1 MAAGVLD
8 STNSVSGALSD
19 LASGGLSASLSQGAD
34 DLRNEDIDSLVLE
47 GATSDRTCG
56 CTHTLGCG

>member
-8 STNSVSGALSD
+8 STNSVSDALSD

>member
-1 MAAGVLD
+1 MAAGALD
-8 STNSVSGALSD
+8 STIAVTDALADMSSGDLSI
-19 LASGGLSASLSQGAD
+19 SLSQGAD
-34 DLRNEDIDSLVLE
+34 DLRTEDIDSLVLE